1 MSESVHLTTQQLET
15 GLGPIR
21 ESPTESGTLEM
32 IVRRPVTEQRE
43 VIEEG
48 ELDLREGLLG
58 DNWRARGSKD
68 TDDGS
73 AHPEM
78 QLNIMNARTAEL
90 IAGDRSRWPLAG
102 DQLYLDLDL
111 SGSNLPPGSRIRIG
125 EAVVE
130 VTAEPHRGCRKFMER
145 FGKDALRIVNSTDG
159 VALNLRGINAKV
171 VEPGTIRVGD
181 VAAKL

>member
-1 MSESVHLTTQQLET
+1 
-15 GLGPIR
+15 
-21 ESPTESGTLEM
+21 M